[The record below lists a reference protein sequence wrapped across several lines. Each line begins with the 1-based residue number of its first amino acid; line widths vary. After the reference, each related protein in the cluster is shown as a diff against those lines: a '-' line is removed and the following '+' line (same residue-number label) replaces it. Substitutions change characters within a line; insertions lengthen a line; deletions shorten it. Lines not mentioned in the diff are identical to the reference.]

1 MGSPPKATPG
11 YDMTTLSRVGFRV
24 VTKIFEN
31 VVSEHM
37 PLFLIATL
45 PMMMEMKATKMAT
58 E

>member
-1 MGSPPKATPG
+1 MII
-11 YDMTTLSRVGFRV
+11 LSRVGFRV

-37 PLFLIATL
+37 PLLLIATL
-45 PMMMEMKATKMAT
+45 PMMMETKATKMAT